1 MEQEQI
7 DKEIFRLVEQK
18 PGITNQELARSLAI
32 PENVVKERLQRLSD
46 TRQKILIVDD
56 ELDALTALKRALE
69 SDNYNVVEAVDGLS
83 AIKKIKTEKPDI
95 VLLDLMMPEIDGF
108 EVCKRL
114 KSDPLY
120 KHVPIIMLTAK
131 GENNDKIEGIEIGAD
146 DYICKPFDVDELVLR
161 INNILRRSS
170 VVIEENTQIGQYE
183 FSFEELVLTGPE
195 DSHKLTMKEGMLL
208 RYFLEHQNKLVKRE
222 DILVELWGEND
233 YFLGRS
239 MDVFVS
245 RLRKYLQ
252 REKSV
257 AIDTVRGT
265 GYIFRIK

>member
-1 MEQEQI
+1 MAEKRI
-7 DKEIFRLVEQK
+7 L
-18 PGITNQELARSLAI
+18 LAEDDTDLGNI
-32 PENVVKERLQRLSD
+32 LS
-46 TRQKILIVDD
+46 Q
-56 ELDALTALKRALE
+56 
-69 SDNYNVVEAVDGLS
+69 YLS
-83 AIKKIKTEKPDI
+83 
-95 VLLDLMMPEIDGF
+95 MQGF
-108 EVCKRL
+108 EVTLARDGEAAWESFQDKPADICVLDVMMPKMDGYEVAI
-114 KSDPLY
+114 KIKNKKPE
-120 KHVPIIMLTAK
+120 VPFLFLTAK
-131 GENNDKIEGIEIGAD
+131 SLKEDRIKGLKIGAD

-161 INNILRRSS
+161 INNILRRTS
-170 VVIEENTQIGQYE
+170 VAIEENTQIGQYE
-183 FSFEELVLTGPE
+183 FSFEELALTGTD

-252 REKSV
+252 KEKSV

>member
-1 MEQEQI
+1 MAE
-7 DKEIFRLVEQK
+7 K
-18 PGITNQELARSLAI
+18 GILLAEDDADLGNI
-32 PENVVKERLQRLSD
+32 LS
-46 TRQKILIVDD
+46 QYL
-56 ELDALTALKRALE
+56 
-69 SDNYNVVEAVDGLS
+69 G
-83 AIKKIKTEKPDI
+83 
-95 VLLDLMMPEIDGF
+95 MQGF
-108 EVCKRL
+108 EVTLARDGEAAWESFQDKPADICVLDVMMPKMDGYEVAI
-114 KSDPLY
+114 KIKNKKPD
-120 KHVPIIMLTAK
+120 VPFLFLTAK
-131 GENNDKIEGIEIGAD
+131 SLKEDRIKGLKIGAD
-146 DYICKPFDVDELVLR
+146 DYICKPFDVDELFLR

-252 REKSV
+252 KEKSV

>member
-1 MEQEQI
+1 MA
-7 DKEIFRLVEQK
+7 QK
-18 PGITNQELARSLAI
+18 RILLAEDDTDLGNI
-32 PENVVKERLQRLSD
+32 LS
-46 TRQKILIVDD
+46 QYL
-56 ELDALTALKRALE
+56 
-69 SDNYNVVEAVDGLS
+69 G
-83 AIKKIKTEKPDI
+83 
-95 VLLDLMMPEIDGF
+95 MQGF
-108 EVCKRL
+108 EVKLARDGEEAWESFQDEPADICVLDGMMPKMDGYEVAVKIKNRNP
-114 KSDPLY
+114 D
-120 KHVPIIMLTAK
+120 VPFLFLTAK
-131 GENNDKIEGIEIGAD
+131 SLKEDRIKGLKIGAD

-170 VVIEENTQIGQYE
+170 VTIEENTQIGQYE
-183 FSFEELVLTGPE
+183 FSFEELALTGPE
-195 DSHKLTMKEGMLL
+195 DTHKLTMKEGMLL

-252 REKSV
+252 EEKSV

>member
-1 MEQEQI
+1 MAEKRVLLAEDDTDLGNILTQY
-7 DKEIFRLVEQK
+7 LVMQGFEVS
-18 PGITNQELARSLAI
+18 LARDGEEAWEVFQDKPFDI
-32 PENVVKERLQRLSD
+32 CV
-46 TRQKILIVDD
+46 
-56 ELDALTALKRALE
+56 LD
-69 SDNYNVVEAVDGLS
+69 V
-83 AIKKIKTEKPDI
+83 
-95 VLLDLMMPEIDGF
+95 MMPKMDGF
-108 EVCKRL
+108 ELAVRIKNKNPNMPFL
-114 KSDPLY
+114 F
-120 KHVPIIMLTAK
+120 LTAK
-131 GENNDKIEGIEIGAD
+131 SLKEDRIKGLKIGAD

-161 INNILRRSS
+161 INNILKRTSFI
-170 VVIEENTQIGQYE
+170 IEENTQIGQYD
-183 FSFEELVLTGPE
+183 FSFEELILKGPE

-252 REKSV
+252 KEKSV

-265 GYIFRIK
+265 GYIFRIR

>member
-1 MEQEQI
+1 MMP
-7 DKEIFRLVEQK
+7 KM
-18 PGITNQELARSLAI
+18 
-32 PENVVKERLQRLSD
+32 
-46 TRQKILIVDD
+46 
-56 ELDALTALKRALE
+56 
-69 SDNYNVVEAVDGLS
+69 DGYEV
-83 AIKKIKTEKPDI
+83 AIKIKNKKP
-95 VLLDLMMPEIDGF
+95 
-108 EVCKRL
+108 EVPFL
-114 KSDPLY
+114 F
-120 KHVPIIMLTAK
+120 LTAK
-131 GENNDKIEGIEIGAD
+131 SLKEDRIKGLKIGAD

-170 VVIEENTQIGQYE
+170 VTIEENTQIGQYE
-183 FSFEELVLTGPE
+183 FSFEELALTGTD

-252 REKSV
+252 KEKSV

>member
-131 GENNDKIEGIEIGAD
+131 GEINDKIEGIEMGAD
-146 DYICKPFDVDELVLR
+146 DYVTKPFNLKEIRAR
-161 INNILRRSS
+161 IKMVLRRS
-170 VVIEENTQIGQYE
+170 
-183 FSFEELVLTGPE
+183 
-195 DSHKLTMKEGMLL
+195 
-208 RYFLEHQNKLVKRE
+208 QN
-222 DILVELWGEND
+222 
-233 YFLGRS
+233 
-239 MDVFVS
+239 
-245 RLRKYLQ
+245 
-252 REKSV
+252 
-257 AIDTVRGT
+257 
-265 GYIFRIK
+265 